1 MERTAE
7 KDQVTFTD
15 MMRVRFKGVI
25 DPIAGFLNRIGI
37 KPNTVTYLGLLGN
50 AIGALLVAFGYITW
64 GGVVV
69 LLTAPFDALDG
80 TMARLRGEATQWGA
94 FVDSVSDRYSELLLL
109 GGLMVY
115 YLRQGTWWECALVY
129 LAAAGSVMVSY
140 VKARA
145 ESVGYEAKV
154 GILTRLERYL
164 VLVPC
169 LIFNIPI
176 IAVGILA
183 VLANFTAF
191 QRIYCVRQQACQD
204 KRKLD

>member
-1 MERTAE
+1 LERTAD
-7 KDQVTFTD
+7 KNPVTFTD

-25 DPIAGFLNRIGI
+25 DPIAGFLNRLGI
-37 KPNTVTYLGLLGN
+37 KPNTVTYLGLIGN
-50 AIGALLVAFGYITW
+50 AAGAALVAFGYITW

-80 TMARLRGEATQWGA
+80 TMARLRGEATSWGA
-94 FVDSVSDRYSELLLL
+94 FVDSVSDRYAELLLL

-115 YLRQGTWWECALVY
+115 YLRQGIWWACALVY
-129 LAAAGSVMVSY
+129 LAAVGSIMVSY

-145 ESVGYEAKV
+145 ESLGYEAKV
-154 GILTRLERYL
+154 GILSRLERYI

-169 LIFNIPI
+169 LIFNIPF
-176 IAVGILA
+176 IAAGILA

-191 QRIYCVRQQACQD
+191 QRIYYVRQQTHQD
-204 KRKLD
+204 ETKPE

>member
-1 MERTAE
+1 
-7 KDQVTFTD
+7 
-15 MMRVRFKGVI
+15 MMRLRFKGVI
-25 DPIAGFLNRIGI
+25 EPIAGFLNRIGI

-50 AIGALLVAFGYITW
+50 AIGAILVAFGYVTW

-69 LLTAPFDALDG
+69 LVTAPFDALDG

-145 ESVGYEAKV
+145 ESLGYEAKI
-154 GILTRLERYL
+154 GILTRLERYI

-176 IAVGILA
+176 IAAGILA
-183 VLANFTAF
+183 VFANFTAF
-191 QRIYCVRQQACQD
+191 QRIYYVRQQTYRD
-204 KRKLD
+204 EKKLEQ

>member
-1 MERTAE
+1 MERTVD
-7 KDQVTFTD
+7 KDPVTFTD

-25 DPIAGFLNRIGI
+25 DPIAGFLNRLGI
-37 KPNTVTYLGLLGN
+37 KPNTVTYLGLIGN
-50 AIGALLVAFGYITW
+50 AAGAALVAFGYITW

-80 TMARLRGEATQWGA
+80 TMARLRGEATTWGA
-94 FVDSVSDRYSELLLL
+94 FVDSVSDRYAELLLL

-115 YLRQGTWWECALVY
+115 YLRQGTWWVCALVY

-145 ESVGYEAKV
+145 ESLGYEAKI
-154 GILTRLERYL
+154 GILTRLERYI

-176 IAVGILA
+176 VAAGILA

-191 QRIYCVRQQACQD
+191 QRIYYVRQQAYRHE
-204 KRKLD
+204 KKSE

>member
-1 MERTAE
+1 M
-7 KDQVTFTD
+7 TFTD
-15 MMRVRFKGVI
+15 MMRLRFKGVI
-25 DPIAGFLNRIGI
+25 DPIAGFLSRLGF
-37 KPNTVTYLGLLGN
+37 KPNTITYLGLLGN
-50 AIGALLVAFGYITW
+50 AIGAVLVAFGYITW

-80 TMARLRGEATQWGA
+80 SMARLRGEATSWGA
-94 FVDSVSDRYSELLLL
+94 FVDSVSDRYAELLLL
-109 GGLMVY
+109 GGLMVF
-115 YLRQGTWWECALVY
+115 YLRQGTWWACALVY
-129 LAAAGSVMVSY
+129 LAAGGSVMVSY

-145 ESVGYEAKV
+145 ESLGYEAKI

-176 IAVGILA
+176 IAAGILA

-191 QRIYCVRQQACQD
+191 QRIYYVGQQAHRD
-204 KRKLD
+204 EKKPE